1 MTPEAAERNPD
12 DVPHSVRKGGVL
24 APPFPDST
32 EESGPVPAAADPGAQ
47 LEGRKPSVP
56 SRATL
61 PLLVEIGCEEIPAR
75 FLADAQQQ
83 FAEHLM
89 AALREARLLRDGV
102 LAAAKVHSYSTP
114 RRLVAHVPAVLSSQ
128 PDAVEEITGPP
139 AKIAFD
145 AEGNPTR
152 AAESFAAK
160 AGVQLQDLLQVETPK
175 GLYVAARRTVQGLRA
190 ADVLAS
196 ILPSVITDLT
206 FPKSMIWEDS
216 GVRFVRPIRWIVAL
230 LGEDEAA
237 QVIPFEV
244 AGVKSGNVTYRH
256 RLAKKPEVAVTGFKD
271 YASKLRRGDVEID
284 PAKRRARIR
293 KELQVSLDG
302 FTGNISQGESGAKVR
317 VIQDSGL
324 EDWIVCSTECPRTL
338 TGEFDGRFLELPREI
353 LITVMRD
360 HQKYFAVED
369 AHSTMGAMTISG
381 SELSIE
387 LDRKL
392 APAFVTVL
400 NVPGDPSGIIRRGH
414 ERVLAARLED
424 AKFFWHADQKIPLQD
439 RVPMLEQ
446 VTYQAKLG
454 TYGDKV
460 RRMLVIAKEICSRL
474 QVTGQLTPEDAAHAL
489 HAIELAK
496 CDLTSQMVQEFT
508 ELQGVVGG
516 LYAAAQGEPPQVWQ
530 AIYDQYQP
538 ESTEDDCPRS
548 PVGAILS
555 LADKLDA
562 LASGFSAGLEPTGSS
577 DPFGL
582 RRAGNGIIKI
592 AVEVADVAGLDVLAL
607 ADNAVRMRPGLQAVH
622 DISKGVGTFLRERT
636 EYYLGAVRGLRY
648 DTVRAVVSSSA
659 GWSPPADV
667 LRRGNALDQVRDT
680 EDFKALSIAAKR
692 TRNIL
697 SKSASQVDLTGSA
710 QVDEN
715 LFRAPEER
723 DLLVA
728 YQSAREALDR
738 FQAGGDYV
746 AAFLEL
752 AKLRGPVDHF
762 FDKVMVMDQNLAL
775 RTNRL
780 ALLKGLNALAF
791 SRLADLSEI
800 ESVTPAESG
809 DKGESSKL
817 RAAAQRRKALE

>member
-1 MTPEAAERNPD
+1 MIPEPPD
-12 DVPHSVRKGGVL
+12 RDPMETDEGPMVREPATDV
-24 APPFPDST
+24 
-32 EESGPVPAAADPGAQ
+32 EEPVPAAPDPDSQ
-47 LEGRKPSVP
+47 LEGRRPLVP

-75 FLADAQQQ
+75 FLADAQRQ

-89 AALREARLLRDGV
+89 AALKEARLLRDGV

-139 AKIAFD
+139 VKIAFD
-145 AEGNPTR
+145 AEGNATR

-160 AGVQLQDLLQVETPK
+160 AGVQLQDLLQVETPR

-190 ADVLAS
+190 ADVLAT
-196 ILPSVITDLT
+196 ILPSVITGLT
-206 FPKSMIWEDS
+206 FAKSMIWEDS

-230 LGEDEAA
+230 SGEDEAA
-237 QVIPFEV
+237 QIIPFEI

-293 KELQVSLDG
+293 EELQVSLDG
-302 FTGNISQGESGAKVR
+302 FTGNISQGESGGTTRFVP
-317 VIQDSGL
+317 DSGL
-324 EDWIVCSTECPRTL
+324 EDWIVCSTECPHAIVGQFNRQ
-338 TGEFDGRFLELPREI
+338 FLDLPREI

-369 AHSTMGAMTISG
+369 TSSTFGGATGNNS
-381 SELSIE
+381 
-387 LDRKL
+387 KL

-400 NVPGDPSGIIRRGH
+400 NVPADPAGIIRRGH

-424 AKFFWHADQKIPLQD
+424 AKFFWHADQKVPLRD
-439 RVPMLEQ
+439 RLSMLER

-454 TYGDKV
+454 SYGDKV
-460 RRMLVIAKEICSRL
+460 RRMLAIAKEICSRL
-474 QVTGQLTPEDAAHAL
+474 QHAGRLTPAETAHVL
-489 HAIELAK
+489 RAIDLAK
-496 CDLTSQMVQEFT
+496 CDLTTQMVQEFT

-516 LYAAAQGEPPQVWQ
+516 LYAEAQGEPPEVWQ
-530 AIYDQYQP
+530 AIYDHYKP
-538 ESTEDDCPRS
+538 ESMEDECPRS
-548 PVGAILS
+548 SAGAVVS

-562 LASGFSAGLEPTGSS
+562 LVSGFSVGLEPTGSS

-592 AVEVADVAGLDVLAL
+592 AVEVTDVTGLDVLAL
-607 ADNAVRMRPGLQAVH
+607 ADSAVRMRPGLQAVY
-622 DISKGVGTFLRERT
+622 DISKAAGTFLQERA
-636 EYYLGAVRGLRY
+636 EYYLGSVRGLRY

-659 GWSPPADV
+659 GWSPPAEAF
-667 LRRGNALDQVRDT
+667 LRGSALDQVRDT

-723 DLLVA
+723 DLFIA
-728 YQSAREALDR
+728 YQSVREALER

-752 AKLRGPVDHF
+752 AKLRVPVDRF
-762 FDKVMVMDQNLAL
+762 FDKVMVMDQNLAV

-780 ALLKGLNALAF
+780 ALLRGLNALAF
-791 SRLADLSEI
+791 SRFADLSEI
-800 ESVTPAESG
+800 EPVTP
-809 DKGESSKL
+809 GESVEK
-817 RAAAQRRKALE
+817 RRVAQTSGG